1 MKKIAAVIALLGTM
15 LLTGGFAYGMTTAT
29 GSDGT
34 GCGSAL
40 SPNAGATLSDD
51 GSCAA
56 DRSDRFAVSIALL
69 VAGGT
74 GVVLGGLV
82 GMGAS
87 NAEKAERQR
96 AAAREAQPVA

>member
-15 LLTGGFAYGMTTAT
+15 LLTGGFAYGMVSVSLAD
-29 GSDGT
+29 GST
-34 GCGSAL
+34 CGSAL
-40 SPNAGATLSDD
+40 SGDSSGDLTDVGD

-56 DRSDRFAVSIALL
+56 ARSDRFAVALALL

-82 GMGAS
+82 GAGAS
-87 NAEKAERQR
+87 NAEKADR
-96 AAAREAQPVA
+96 ARATA